1 MAYQLTWLS
10 QVLQGAGL
18 KVIECPGWQD
28 RGRAEMGKV
37 LGVLCHYTGGSRQ
50 GNMPT
55 LDILIKGRTGADA
68 LPGPLSQLGLGR
80 DGTYYIIAAGRCN
93 HAGPGKWKGIT
104 SGNSSFIGIEA
115 ENTGGKNDSPWPE
128 VQMDA
133 YRRGVAAILQYIKQP
148 DVTWCAGHK
157 EYAPTRKIDPNF
169 DMDEFRASVKA
180 IMDGGNPAVTRSL
193 PAEQAGRARATLR
206 QGADND
212 PELVKLVQAK
222 VGVTADGVFGPGTE
236 AAVRVFQEKNGLVA
250 DGVVGGG
257 TWGVV

>member
-1 MAYQLTWLS
+1 MAYSLTWLA
-10 QVLQGAGL
+10 QVLRDAGL
-18 KVIECPGWQD
+18 KVSECDGWQS

-80 DGTYYIIAAGRCN
+80 DGTYYIIAAGKCN
-93 HAGPGKWKGIT
+93 HAGPGTWKGVT
-104 SGNSSFIGIEA
+104 SGNTNFIGIEA
-115 ENTGGKNDSPWPE
+115 ENTGGANDSPWPD

-148 DVTWCAGHK
+148 DVTWCVGHK
-157 EYAPTRKIDPNF
+157 EYAPTRKVDPNF
-169 DMDEFRASVKA
+169 DMNVFRASVKA
-180 IMDGGNPAVTRSL
+180 IMEGAGPAAAAQPT
-193 PAEQAGRARATLR
+193 EQAAQQRPTLR
-206 QGADND
+206 RGADND

-222 VGVTADGVFGPGTE
+222 VGVTADGAFGPGTE
-236 AAVRVFQEKNGLVA
+236 AAVRAFQEKNGLVA
-250 DGVVGGG
+250 DGVVGKG
-257 TWGVV
+257 TWGLI